1 MGRRILVTG
10 AGSGPSN
17 NLMRSLLHGDPSTV
31 LAGCHSDRFTL
42 KKSPA
47 PRNFLLP
54 PPDAD
59 AAAFDGA
66 LRAVIESARIELVM
80 PGSDRDACEVARLH
94 AREALAC
101 RVLLPTLGTIELCQD
116 KCALSLFLRRHGI
129 AAPRTYPLTDRASLE
144 EAWEALAPRELA
156 WCRVRRGFAS
166 RGATKVRDVDQA
178 WSWISYW
185 HTMRGIPVE
194 EFTLSEFLPGR
205 DFNVQALCSGGRV
218 QLIKMC
224 ERLSYLNADHH
235 PSGMASTPAL
245 AKTVWEP
252 AAVETC
258 ERALR
263 AIDPRAQGVFSLD
276 LKENDAGDACITEIN
291 AGRFCMITN
300 IHDFTGRHSMAAT
313 YVRLAF
319 GEATGIADPHDR
331 AGEHYLVRDLD
342 TLPTIVSADAL
353 FEGIE
358 RVQPARMEACMQ
370 GILCRSSVAILAS
383 FTQGRKRHEQRTGR
397 QRHELLGNHPDHQR
411 TE

>member
-1 MGRRILVTG
+1 VSRRILVTG

-17 NLMRSLLHGDPSTV
+17 NLMRSLLHGNPSTLLV
-31 LAGCHSDRFTL
+31 GCNSDRFML

-47 PRNFLLP
+47 LRNFLLP
-54 PPDAD
+54 SADGD
-59 AAAFDGA
+59 AAGFEGA
-66 LRAVIESARIELVM
+66 LRALIESADVELIM
-80 PGSDRDACEVARLH
+80 PGSDFDACEVARIH
-94 AREALAC
+94 RREPLAC
-101 RVLLPTLGTIELCQD
+101 RVFLPRPRTIELCQD
-116 KCALSLFLRRHGI
+116 KCALSLFLRRHAI
-129 AAPRTYPLTDRASLE
+129 AAPRTYPVTDRATLE
-144 EAWEALAPRELA
+144 EAWQALTPRELA

-166 RGATKVRDVDQA
+166 RGATKVRDVEQA

-205 DFNVQALCSGGRV
+205 DFNVQALCAGGRV

-252 AAVETC
+252 AAIATC
-258 ERALR
+258 EAALR
-263 AIDPRAQGVFSLD
+263 AIDPQAQGVFSLD
-276 LKENDAGDACITEIN
+276 LKENDDGEACITEIN

-300 IHDFTGRHSMAAT
+300 IHDFTGRHNMAAT

-319 GEATGIADPHDR
+319 REATGITDPHDR
-331 AGEHYLVRDLD
+331 GGEHYLVRDLD
-342 TLPTIVSADAL
+342 TLPSILSADAL

-358 RVQPARMEACMQ
+358 RVRPARIGVEVEGSAA
-370 GILCRSSVAILAS
+370 LLAS
-383 FTQGRKRHEQRTGR
+383 FTSKGEIS
-397 QRHELLGNHPDHQR
+397 
-411 TE
+411 